1 MSSVTTFGAFNMAR
15 LGIYVSSRAI
25 DVTGNNIANINTVGY
40 TRQKANASSLYLGGS
55 DRYVSMMDHRIGQ
68 GAIISKVSQLRDPYL
83 DIRYR
88 NETTNV
94 QSAETK
100 LGYLDRLTAILDEV
114 GMEIGRASCRE
125 RV

>member
-55 DRYVSMMDHRIGQ
+55 DRKSV
-68 GAIISKVSQLRDPYL
+68 V
-83 DIRYR
+83 
-88 NETTNV
+88 
-94 QSAETK
+94 
-100 LGYLDRLTAILDEV
+100 
-114 GMEIGRASCRE
+114 
-125 RV
+125 